1 MITAIIE
8 TLNEEIDLAHALAA
22 LVPAATEGI
31 IRDVIVV
38 DRGSTDGTLEV
49 ADAAGCTIVDASRA
63 GDARRLAVE
72 QARGEWL
79 LFAPARPV
87 FEPEWQ
93 DDAMAFID
101 RALTGGRAQK
111 RVAVFRGGRL
121 PAGPLAWLRAV
132 ARGGATARLVS
143 KSAWLAEPSRATA
156 SSAASPVSGARRG
169 AA

>member
-8 TLNEEIDLAHALAA
+8 TLNEEVDLAHALAA

-63 GDARRLAVE
+63 GDARRQAVE
-72 QARGEWL
+72 QARGDWL
-79 LFAPARPV
+79 LFAPARHV

-93 DDAMAFID
+93 ADAMAFID

-121 PAGPLAWLRAV
+121 PAGPLAWLRAF
-132 ARGGATARLVS
+132 ARGGSTARLVN
-143 KSAWLAEPSRATA
+143 KSAWLAERSGSTA
-156 SSAASPVSGARRG
+156 SAASPASGARRG